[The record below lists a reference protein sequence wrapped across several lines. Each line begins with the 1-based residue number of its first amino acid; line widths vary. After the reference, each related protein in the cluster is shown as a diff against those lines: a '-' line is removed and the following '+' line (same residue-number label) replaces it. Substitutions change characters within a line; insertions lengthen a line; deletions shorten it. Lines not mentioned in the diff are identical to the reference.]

1 MQLHCSES
9 LTEGLRF
16 GVTPSS
22 NCRHSSRSSLLP
34 LRLNHPPSCVHGGL
48 KTNRSGIRTILDYIF
63 FDSFSITILRQIIS
77 SFEITSP
84 SPEML
89 SLNHWCK
96 SRRRENIH
104 QVNATVLWTT
114 LGRADL
120 MRHLDELSGWAST
133 ETSLHSSWTGWQN
146 ARVLQNGI
154 L

>member
-1 MQLHCSES
+1 M
-9 LTEGLRF
+9 
-16 GVTPSS
+16 
-22 NCRHSSRSSLLP
+22 
-34 LRLNHPPSCVHGGL
+34 
-48 KTNRSGIRTILDYIF
+48 ILDYIF

-84 SPEML
+84 SPETL

-133 ETSLHSSWTGWQN
+133 ETSLHSSWTGWEN
-146 ARVLQNGI
+146 AQVLQNGI